1 MPEKS
6 RIIPYF
12 RVSTSEQGDSGAG
25 LAAQA
30 AKVTAERK
38 ARDWHVVDTFTDVA
52 SGKSMKRRPELAK
65 ALGLLAAGE
74 ADLLVVA
81 KLDRL
86 SRSML
91 DFACMVGRAQVEGWG
106 IAALD
111 IGVDTST
118 PNGKLVAHMIMALAE
133 WERELIGQRTKDA
146 LVAVKARGTK
156 LGRPSTLDPATETLI
171 RMLLKSGQSYRTV
184 AAGLNDAGV
193 PTSQGGTW
201 HASTVR
207 LIATRAEVTDAPAL
221 RNPEGHPTNGG
232 HLGPQKEPNP

>member
-1 MPEKS
+1 MPDRS
-6 RIIPYF
+6 RIVTYF

-30 AKVTAERK
+30 AKVTAERR
-38 ARDWHVVDTFTDVA
+38 ARGWELVETFTDVA

-65 ALGLLAAGE
+65 ALALLANGE

-91 DFACMVGRAQVEGWG
+91 DFAGMVGRAQLEGWG

-111 IGVDTST
+111 LGVDTST
-118 PNGKLVAHMIMALAE
+118 PNGKLVANIIMALAE
-133 WERELIGQRTKDA
+133 WERELIGQRTRDA

-156 LGRPSTLDPATETLI
+156 LGRPSTLDPATENLI
-171 RMLLKSGQSYRTV
+171 RILASDGVSLRGIAKR
-184 AAGLNDAGV
+184 LNEQNV
-193 PTSQGGTW
+193 PTSQGGSTW
-201 HASTVR
+201 YASTVR
-207 LIATRAEVTDAPAL
+207 LILERE
-221 RNPEGHPTNGG
+221 N
-232 HLGPQKEPNP
+232 KETS